1 MTEGEGV
8 KPEEVNIIGEFVLDK
23 LPKREEGAEID
34 VIYRYNDS
42 KILEVELQD
51 VEDSNIKVSIPV
63 DLTDGLSVEEVEEMT
78 KYQDGK
84 SII

>member
-1 MTEGEGV
+1 M
-8 KPEEVNIIGEFVLDK
+8 
-23 LPKREEGAEID
+23 
-34 VIYRYNDS
+34 IYRYNDS